1 MKKKILLVAVLSMLC
16 INGCTK
22 AIVNDTAS
30 NSNIVESSQSTLLDM
45 KFKKSFNSVR
55 INEEEVVFPVEY
67 NKFIE
72 LGFFDY
78 TETSFE
84 TIKGKPALTT
94 FTDETGTISAYLGF
108 KGKGDKG
115 YKMDSDVISIFASR
129 DNIGEIDISFY
140 GDITFDSTEE
150 DVSKVLDLLQ
160 KDEDNSLYGIKMGE
174 YSYLAVSFQNSKV
187 NDVMMING
195 EDYFK

>member
-1 MKKKILLVAVLSMLC
+1 MIKKIFLVAVLSMLC

-22 AIVNDTAS
+22 AAVDNTAS
-30 NSNIVESSQSTLLDM
+30 NSNSVESSQNTLLNAE
-45 KFKKSFNSVR
+45 FKKNFNSVY
-55 INEEEVVFPVEY
+55 INEREIVFPVKYDE
-67 NKFIE
+67 FIG
-72 LGFFDY
+72 LGFFDS

-84 TIKGKPALTT
+84 TIKGKPVLTT

-108 KGKGDKG
+108 NGKGDKG
-115 YKMDSDVISIFASR
+115 YKMESDVISIFVSR
-129 DNIGEIDISFY
+129 DSIGEVNISFY

-150 DVSKVLDLLQ
+150 EVSKILDLIQ
-160 KDEDNSLYGIKMGE
+160 KDEDNSLYAIKIGE